1 MGSVDDGETLWF
13 AELVEERGYN
23 PFDLAAEVAREIIL
37 ATKAA
42 AEILQE
48 NIHHIPRSAPS
59 IFTVTS
65 TSVAWQSLGI
75 SKDVMGHLA
84 ETKRISPQALAR
96 VARAVL

>member
-1 MGSVDDGETLWF
+1 MGSVDDGQTLWF

-48 NIHHIPRSAPS
+48 NIHHVPRSD
-59 IFTVTS
+59 T
-65 TSVAWQSLGI
+65 
-75 SKDVMGHLA
+75 
-84 ETKRISPQALAR
+84 
-96 VARAVL
+96 

>member
-13 AELVEERGYN
+13 AELVEECGYN

-48 NIHHIPRSAPS
+48 NIHHIPRSD
-59 IFTVTS
+59 T
-65 TSVAWQSLGI
+65 
-75 SKDVMGHLA
+75 
-84 ETKRISPQALAR
+84 
-96 VARAVL
+96 